1 MRFIADLHIHSRY
14 SRATSSDMSPESLW
28 KWAQLKGINV
38 VATGDF
44 THPQWYEEIK
54 EKLYT
59 EGTNLFK
66 LKDNYKTNAIPAL
79 CSGEV
84 CFLLT
89 AEVSCIYKKNGKV
102 RKVHCLIF
110 APDLAVVS
118 KINVALSKIGN
129 IASDGRPILGLDAKK
144 LLEIIL
150 GISDDAMLVP
160 AHIWT
165 PHFSVFGAV
174 SGFDSLEECFDELTP
189 HIYALETGLSSDP
202 SMNRR
207 LSSLDK
213 ITLIS
218 NSDAHSPSKLGREAN
233 IFDTSH
239 PPSPPFTKGGERGI
253 NNEISYEFIINA
265 IKTRKGFLGTIEFF
279 PEEGKYHYDGHRS
292 CDVNLSPEETI
303 KHNYL
308 CPVCW
313 KKVTVGVLHRVEKL
327 ADRKNG
333 FSPEGAFPFYSLI
346 PLQEIIAQV
355 MKVGVNSKA
364 VNKQYFHLI
373 ENLGNEFAILM
384 DTPLDAI
391 ETAGS
396 PLLREAIYR
405 MRSGNV
411 HISPGYDGEYGKIKI
426 FEEPEQIEVKGQR
439 TLF

>member
-14 SRATSSDMSPESLW
+14 SRATSSAMSPESLW

-44 THPQWYEEIK
+44 THPHWYEEIK

-59 EGTNLFK
+59 DGTNLFK
-66 LKDNYKTNAIPAL
+66 LKDNYKTNAIPAI

-89 AEVSCIYKKNGKV
+89 TEVSCIYKKNGKV

-110 APDLAVVS
+110 APDLATVS
-118 KINVALSKIGN
+118 KINIALSKIGN

-150 GISDDAMLVP
+150 EISDDAMLVP

-189 HIYALETGLSSDP
+189 NIYALETGLSSDP
-202 SMNRR
+202 SMNWR

-218 NSDAHSPSKLGREAN
+218 NSDAHSPAKLGREAN
-233 IFDTSH
+233 IFDD
-239 PPSPPFTKGGERGI
+239 
-253 NNEISYEFIINA
+253 EISYQTITGA

-303 KHNYL
+303 KYNYL
-308 CPVCW
+308 CPVCG

-333 FSPEGAFPFYSLI
+333 FIPDAALPFYSLI

-355 MKVGVNSKA
+355 VKVGVNSKA

-384 DTPLDAI
+384 DTPLDDI

-396 PLLREAIYR
+396 PLLREAIHR

-411 HISPGYDGEYGKIKI
+411 HIVPGYDGEFGKIKI
-426 FEEPEQIEVKGQR
+426 FEVVERKEVKGQAR
-439 TLF
+439 LF

>member
-28 KWAQLKGINV
+28 KWAQLKGVNV

-44 THPQWYEEIK
+44 THPHWYEEIK

-59 EGTNLFK
+59 EGTNLFR
-66 LKDNYKTNAIPAL
+66 LKDNYKTNYKTNAIPAL

-110 APDLAVVS
+110 APDLATVS
-118 KINVALSKIGN
+118 KINIALSKIGN

-144 LLEIIL
+144 LLEIVL

-202 SMNRR
+202 SMNWR

-218 NSDAHSPSKLGREAN
+218 NSDAHSPAKLGREAN
-233 IFDTSH
+233 IFD
-239 PPSPPFTKGGERGI
+239 G
-253 NNEISYEFIINA
+253 EISYQTITGA

-303 KHNYL
+303 KYNYL
-308 CPVCW
+308 CPVCG

-333 FSPEGAFPFYSLI
+333 FIPETALPFYSLI

-384 DTPLDAI
+384 DTPLNDI

-396 PLLREAIYR
+396 PLLREAIHR

-411 HISPGYDGEYGKIKI
+411 HIVPGYDGEFGKIKI
-426 FEEPEQIEVKGQR
+426 FEAIERKEIKGQAR
-439 TLF
+439 LF

>member
-1 MRFIADLHIHSRY
+1 MRFIADLHIHSRF

-54 EKLYT
+54 DKLYT
-59 EGTNLFK
+59 EGTHLFK
-66 LKDNYKTNAIPAL
+66 LKDNYKTDAIPSL

-110 APDLAVVS
+110 APDLAAVS
-118 KINVALSKIGN
+118 KINIALSKIGN
-129 IASDGRPILGLDAKK
+129 IKSDGRPILGLDAKK

-150 GISDDAMLVP
+150 DISDDTMLVP

-189 HIYALETGLSSDP
+189 HIHALETGLSSDP
-202 SMNRR
+202 SMNWR

-233 IFDTSH
+233 IFDT
-239 PPSPPFTKGGERGI
+239 
-253 NNEISYEFIINA
+253 EISYERITNA
-265 IKTRKGFLGTIEFF
+265 IKTRKGFAGTIEFF

-292 CDVNLSPEETI
+292 CDMNLSPEETI

-308 CPVCW
+308 CPVCG

-333 FSPEGAFPFYSLI
+333 FSPEGALPFYSLI

-373 ENLGNEFAILM
+373 ENLGNEFEILM
-384 DTPLDAI
+384 DIPLDAI
-391 ETAGS
+391 ERAGS
-396 PLLREAIYR
+396 PLLREAIHR

-411 HISPGYDGEYGKIKI
+411 NIVPGYDGEFGKIKI
-426 FEEPEQIEVKGQR
+426 FEAVERKEIKGQSR
-439 TLF
+439 LF